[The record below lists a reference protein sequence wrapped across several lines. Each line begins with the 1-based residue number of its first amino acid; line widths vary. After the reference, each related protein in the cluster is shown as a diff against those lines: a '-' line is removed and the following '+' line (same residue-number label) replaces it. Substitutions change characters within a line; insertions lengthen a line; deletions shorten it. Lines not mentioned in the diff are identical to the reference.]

1 MPFFIFFSRF
11 FKIKQRF
18 QTSKIAVFSVLK
30 KFFLLIVNFKIVPP
44 TLFTR
49 DLKISP
55 ESWLHPRSSFL
66 EKSRRIDRG
75 VYKKIEDICG
85 LEPHMRRLAPSACLL
100 LSYVCPHCSYH
111 ISLLTSFFFLLNFL
125 GVLPCLRLWHSAHK
139 LIRLSSSSPR
149 SGCSFSSKI

>member
-1 MPFFIFFSRF
+1 M
-11 FKIKQRF
+11 
-18 QTSKIAVFSVLK
+18 
-30 KFFLLIVNFKIVPP
+30 PP

-75 VYKKIEDICG
+75 VYKKIEDSCG

-149 SGCSFSSKI
+149 SGCSFNSKIWCTSLALLSSLSLPFKILQSLTAILTLVSITA